1 MGLFGP
7 PATLSLV
14 AAYSFHGIPK
24 EGKATG
30 RPRIG
35 LGF

>member
-1 MGLFGP
+1 MGLFGL

-14 AAYSFHGIPK
+14 TAYSLRGVPK

-30 RPRIG
+30 RSRIG